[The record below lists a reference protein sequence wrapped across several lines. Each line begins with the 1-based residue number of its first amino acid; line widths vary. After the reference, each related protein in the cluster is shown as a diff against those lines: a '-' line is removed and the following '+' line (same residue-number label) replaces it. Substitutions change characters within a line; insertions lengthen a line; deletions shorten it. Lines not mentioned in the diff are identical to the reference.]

1 MKSKKLKV
9 KGRPSV
15 GKPSNLVAKNAR
27 NFNKAQVHI
36 DRKKAVK
43 RGYVRCKNNI
53 LTIRGDY
60 KAA

>member
-9 KGRPSV
+9 K

-43 RGYVRCKNNI
+43 RGYVRCKNNM